1 MNDAGLMWKPGKP
14 ELVFSVPIVDVY
26 EVESL
31 SPDGRQKGKY
41 YRIKPKDGVIIVPV
55 LKKDGGDFF
64 VMVRQWRHG
73 NETVTTEFPSGI
85 IEDGEDPALAAARE
99 LREETGFSAGKLT
112 FLSKI
117 YQNPAI
123 MYNTCHI
130 FTAENL
136 SDTGSVLPDEDEY
149 IEHTLVPAE
158 ILLRDIGTGEFS
170 HALTS
175 AALFFHLRNL
185 RGY

>member
-1 MNDAGLMWKPGKP
+1 M
-14 ELVFSVPIVDVY
+14 
-26 EVESL
+26 
-31 SPDGRQKGKY
+31 
-41 YRIKPKDGVIIVPV
+41 
-55 LKKDGGDFF
+55 
-64 VMVRQWRHG
+64 
-73 NETVTTEFPSGI
+73 
-85 IEDGEDPALAAARE
+85 AAALE